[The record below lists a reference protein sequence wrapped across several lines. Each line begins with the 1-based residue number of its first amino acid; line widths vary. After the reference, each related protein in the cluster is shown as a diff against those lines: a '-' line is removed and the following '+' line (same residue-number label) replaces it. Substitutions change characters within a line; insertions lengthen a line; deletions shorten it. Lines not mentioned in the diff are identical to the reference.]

1 MIGPHNPPQAR
12 AHYHTAAEPV
22 NQPGRVVRLL
32 PPRAGQLVFGAR
44 PAQTTTPKTAMGH
57 VFLLDITSSFPNKH
71 CQLNHQFKETSMNRK
86 VTVFGAGF
94 VGATTAQRIA
104 EKELADV
111 TMIDIIEGM
120 PQGKAL
126 DMLESAMLE
135 GFDAKI
141 TGSNNPA
148 DCHNSDLVVI
158 TSGIAR
164 KPGMSRDDLLKT
176 NAGIVGSVC
185 DAIKT
190 NAPNATVI
198 VVSNPLDVMTYLAG
212 VKLGFPKN
220 KVMGMAGVLDSARFR
235 CFLALE
241 LGVSMRDVD
250 AMVLGGHGDDMVP
263 LVRYA
268 TVAGIKV
275 EDLLPKDKLDAL
287 VTRTRNGGIEI
298 VNLLKTGSAYY
309 APSASVVEMV
319 RGILHDEHRVLP
331 VAAWCTGQYGI
342 REMFVGVP
350 AVLGK
355 NGVEKII
362 ELKLTPDELGQLKKS
377 ADHVLENVKKL
388 GL

>member
-1 MIGPHNPPQAR
+1 
-12 AHYHTAAEPV
+12 
-22 NQPGRVVRLL
+22 
-32 PPRAGQLVFGAR
+32 
-44 PAQTTTPKTAMGH
+44 
-57 VFLLDITSSFPNKH
+57 
-71 CQLNHQFKETSMNRK
+71 MNYK

-94 VGATTAQRIA
+94 VGATTAQRLA
-104 EKELADV
+104 EKQLADV
-111 TMIDIIEGM
+111 TMIDIVDGL

-126 DMLESAMLE
+126 DMMESACLE
-135 GFDAKI
+135 GFDAKV

-148 DCHNSDLVVI
+148 DCAGSDVVVV
-158 TSGIAR
+158 TSGVAR
-164 KPGMSRDDLLKT
+164 KPGMSRDDLLKI

-190 NAPNATVI
+190 HAPTAIVI

-212 VKLGFPKN
+212 IKTGFAKN

-235 CFLALE
+235 CFLAME

-275 EDLLPKDKLDAL
+275 EDLIPKDKLDAM
-287 VTRTRNGGIEI
+287 VARTRNGGAEI

-309 APSASVVEMV
+309 APSSSVVEMV
-319 RGILHDEHRVLP
+319 RSILDDEKRVLP
-331 VAAWCTGQYGI
+331 VAAYCTGQYGVKD
-342 REMFVGVP
+342 MFVGVP

-355 NGVEKII
+355 TGVEKII
-362 ELKLTPDELGQLKKS
+362 ELKLTGDELAQLKKS

-388 GL
+388 NL